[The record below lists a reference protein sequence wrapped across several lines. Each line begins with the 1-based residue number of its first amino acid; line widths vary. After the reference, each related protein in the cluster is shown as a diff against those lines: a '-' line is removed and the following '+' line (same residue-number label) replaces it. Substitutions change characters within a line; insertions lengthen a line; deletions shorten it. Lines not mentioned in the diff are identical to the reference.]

1 MPLFQLTQDLIFPNP
16 ELAEEDGLLAIG
28 GDLSPERLL
37 LAYSH
42 GIFPW
47 FNEGDPILWW
57 SLNPRLI
64 LFFDHFKCSKSLQ
77 RTIKSNKFEIR
88 FDTNFEEVIINCS
101 KVKRKEQ
108 SDTWISNEMIEA
120 YTQIHKLGFAHS
132 VEVYF
137 HDKMVGGLYGVAI
150 GKAYIGESMFHTMT
164 DASKIALYHLV
175 ILLKKLDFDF
185 IDAQQ
190 STNHLISL
198 GAKEI
203 ERRIYLK
210 LLEDATKHPTYRG
223 NWNKIFE

>member
-1 MPLFQLTQDLIFPNP
+1 MPLFQLTQDLVFPNP

-64 LFFDHFKCSKSLQ
+64 LFFDHFKCSKSLL
-77 RTIKSNKFEIR
+77 RKIKSNKFEVR

-101 KVKRKEQ
+101 KVKRNDQNE
-108 SDTWISNEMIEA
+108 TWIGNEMIDA
-120 YTQIHKLGFAHS
+120 YTVLHKLGFAHS
-132 VEVYF
+132 AEVYF
-137 HDKMVGGLYGVAI
+137 HDTLVGGLYGVAI
-150 GKAYIGESMFHTMT
+150 GKAFIGESMFHTMT

-175 ILLKKLDFDF
+175 KLLKKLDFNF

-203 ERRIYLK
+203 ERNKYLN
-210 LLEDATKHPTYRG
+210 LLDEATKYPTLKG
-223 NWNKIFE
+223 NWNIILQ

>member
-16 ELAEEDGLLAIG
+16 ELTEEDGLLAIG

-77 RTIKSNKFEIR
+77 RTIKSNKYEVR

-101 KVKRKEQ
+101 KVKRNEQ
-108 SDTWISNEMIEA
+108 TETWISNEMIDA
-120 YTQIHKLGFAHS
+120 YTVLHKLGFAHS
-132 VEVYF
+132 AEVYF
-137 HDKMVGGLYGVAI
+137 HDKLVGGLYGVAI
-150 GKAYIGESMFHTMT
+150 GKAFIGESMFHTMT

-175 ILLKKLDFDF
+175 KLLKKCDFNF

-203 ERRIYLK
+203 ERRKYLN
-210 LLEDATKHPTYRG
+210 LLDEATKHPTLKG
-223 NWNKIFE
+223 NWNIILQ